1 MLVAIIYDHLYC
13 DIHEVDFRK
22 RFSTVVH
29 SYILLS
35 KQEELIEVDIVGIS
49 VAFMVVHFVLFSK
62 R

>member
-29 SYILLS
+29 SYILS
-35 KQEELIEVDIVGIS
+35 KQEELTGVDIVGIS
-49 VAFMVVHFVLFSK
+49 VAFMVVHFILFSK

>member
-13 DIHEVDFRK
+13 DIHEVDFRE

-35 KQEELIEVDIVGIS
+35 KQEELTEVDIVGIS
-49 VAFMVVHFVLFSK
+49 VAFMVVHFILFSK